1 MSDTKESTALAPL
14 TEATSVE
21 PRSLLEVI
29 SRAVVDPRCDVI
41 KMSALLDL
49 QERIEA
55 REQKKAF
62 MAAMGRLAPKLP
74 EIDRNGMSHHGP
86 FSRLIDCDRAIRPL
100 LGDEG
105 LSQSFDTDP
114 SSLEKTGKLKIIM
127 YVSHALGHQEVRHI
141 E

>member
-1 MSDTKESTALAPL
+1 
-14 TEATSVE
+14 
-21 PRSLLEVI
+21 
-29 SRAVVDPRCDVI
+29 
-41 KMSALLDL
+41 
-49 QERIEA
+49 
-55 REQKKAF
+55 

-105 LSQSFDTDP
+105 LSQSFDTD
-114 SSLEKTGKLKIIM
+114 SSSIEKTGKVKIIM

-141 E
+141 ELPIDTSGSKNPAQAVISTVSYGRRALTTMFFNLQSKDGDTDGNDPTTISSEQVKDLETL